1 MSSVSVDAVDD
12 DETED
17 VEEGQS
23 SRLLLLLL
31 LLSSVSPYFSI
42 PSIEGVH
49 LMAAGNDAFVIHFAE
64 DSKPA
69 L

>member
-1 MSSVSVDAVDD
+1 MEDAVDD
-12 DETED
+12 DDTED
-17 VEEGQS
+17 NEEGQS

-31 LLSSVSPYFSI
+31 LSSPYFSI

-49 LMAAGNDAFVIHFAE
+49 LMAARNDTFVIHFAE
-64 DSKPA
+64 ESKAP